1 MNSSAFRP
9 LVTIAIPSYN
19 HGQYVQDAIKSAL
32 NQSYENIELIII
44 DDGSTDDS
52 VEKIK
57 ELLSQCQGRFVR
69 FEFRHRTNQGLCN
82 TLNEALEWAKGQ
94 FFCTLASDD
103 IMFPDKTCLQLEAF
117 QQDPDIV
124 CICGGNHSIGA
135 QNQTIKTNVNGYGEY
150 KFHRI
155 FMHRF
160 DLPASSQMIK
170 TETLREVGGFNPN
183 TKVEDWDLWLKLSKL
198 DKKIIYI
205 PHALIGYR
213 SHEHNIS
220 KNLELMHQE
229 VLKIVEQYKDE
240 PDYAKAVYRIQKKY
254 KVRPYQKKKPFK
266 ALALRLKYYLI
277 YLMSK

>member
-1 MNSSAFRP
+1 MNNSAFRP

-19 HGQYVQDAIKSAL
+19 HGQYVQDAITSAL
-32 NQSYENIELIII
+32 NQTYENIELIII

-57 ELLSQCQGRFVR
+57 ELLSQCEERFVR
-69 FEFRHRTNQGLCN
+69 FEFRHRTNRGLCN
-82 TLNEALEWAKGQ
+82 TLNEAVEWAKGQ

-103 IMFPDKTCLQLEAF
+103 IMFPDKTDLQVEAF
-117 QQDPDIV
+117 QLDPDIV
-124 CICGGNHSIGA
+124 CICGGNHSIDA
-135 QNQTIKTNVNGYGEY
+135 QNQIIKTNVNEYSEY

-170 TETLREVGGFNPN
+170 TGTLREVGGFNPN

-198 DKKIIYI
+198 DKKLIYI

-220 KNLELMHQE
+220 KNLELMYEE
-229 VLKIVEQYKDE
+229 VLKIVDQYKSE
-240 PDYAKAVYRIQKKY
+240 PNYAKAVYRIQKKY
-254 KVRPYQKKKPFK
+254 KVRPYQKKKPLK

-277 YLMSK
+277 YLTSK

>member
-1 MNSSAFRP
+1 MNNSAFRP

-19 HGQYVQDAIKSAL
+19 HGKYVQDAIKSAL
-32 NQSYENIELIII
+32 NQTYENIELIII
-44 DDGSTDDS
+44 DDGSTDNS
-52 VEKIK
+52 VENIK
-57 ELLSQCQGRFVR
+57 ELLSQCEERFVR
-69 FEFRHRTNQGLCN
+69 FEFRHRANQGLCN

-103 IMFPDKTCLQLEAF
+103 IMFPEKTNLQIEAF
-117 QQDPDIV
+117 QIDTEIA
-124 CICGGNHSIGA
+124 CICGGNHSINTR
-135 QNQTIKTNVNGYGEY
+135 NQIIKTNVNNYSEY
-150 KFHRI
+150 EFHQI

-170 TETLREVGGFNPN
+170 TAILREVGGFNPN

-198 DKKIIYI
+198 GKKIIYI

-213 SHEHNIS
+213 THESNIS

-229 VLKIVEQYKDE
+229 VLKVVDQYQNE
-240 PDYAKAVYRIQKKY
+240 PNYAKAIYRIQKKY
-254 KVRPYQKKKPFK
+254 KIRPHQKKNPFK